1 MANVNHSSLTDPY
14 LHEPKG
20 VASANANEV
29 YVANGSGSGV
39 WKPHHHFVGAYLA
52 FDATTPA
59 YTHAA
64 TTSPTVI
71 DPTLAT
77 SVADGFTVTNTPN
90 ARLVYSNTVDI
101 NAQITITLS
110 SKQASGS
117 DKDVEW
123 LIYKNG
129 VAIPGAHTIRTISTG
144 DWGSISVTGF
154 VALTPTDYIEVYSKK
169 SVAGNVLYASSF
181 WSIVGAPA

>member
-1 MANVNHSSLTDPY
+1 MTTINHVNLTDPY
-14 LHEPKG
+14 LHEPRG
-20 VASANANEV
+20 VATAAANKV

-39 WKPHHHFVGAYLA
+39 WKPHHHFVGAYIA
-52 FDATTPA
+52 FDSATPA
-59 YTHAA
+59 YTHDA

-71 DPTLAT
+71 NPTLLT
-77 SVADGFTVTNTPN
+77 SVVDGFTVTNSPN

-110 SKQASGS
+110 SKQASGG

-169 SVAGNVLYASSF
+169 SVAGDVLYASSF

>member
-1 MANVNHSSLTDPY
+1 MANVNHSTLTDPY

-20 VASANANEV
+20 VAAATNGSI
-29 YVANGSGSGV
+29 YIANGSGSGV
-39 WKPHHHFVGAYLA
+39 WKPHNHFVGAYLA

-59 YTHAA
+59 YTHSA

-71 DPTLAT
+71 SPTLVT
-77 SVADGFTVTNTPN
+77 SVADGFTITNSPN

-110 SKQASGS
+110 SSQASGS
-117 DKDVEW
+117 DKEVEW

-154 VALTPTDYIEVYSKK
+154 VSLAPTDYIEVYSKK
-169 SVAGNVLYASSF
+169 SSAGNVLYASSF

>member
-1 MANVNHSSLTDPY
+1 MANVNHSTLTDPY

-29 YVANGSGSGV
+29 YVANGSGSGS

-64 TTSPTVI
+64 TTTPTVI
-71 DPTLAT
+71 NPALST
-77 SVADGFTVTNTPN
+77 SVVDGFTVANTPN
-90 ARLVYSNTVDI
+90 ARIVYTDTINI

-110 SKQASGS
+110 TKQGSGG
-117 DKDVEW
+117 DRDVEW

-154 VALTPTDYIEVYSKK
+154 VALAPSDYIEVYSKK
-169 SVAGNVLYASSF
+169 SADGNVLYASAF